1 MKIESVLQT
10 KGRDVITI
18 SPSATVADAV
28 DTIHKRRIGALV
40 VTGGDGGVL
49 GIFSERDVMDGLAK
63 HGARTLDS
71 EVRENMTELVHSCT
85 RANTVVEVMSMMTR
99 RRIRHIPVVERSELL
114 GIVSIG
120 DLVKAR
126 IAETES
132 EANALK
138 EYIATG

>member
-1 MKIESVLQT
+1 MKIESVLQE

-18 SPSATVADAV
+18 SPGAKVADAV

-63 HGARTLDS
+63 HGARTLS
-71 EVRENMTELVHSCT
+71 TEVRENMTELVHSCT
-85 RANTVVEVMSMMTR
+85 RSDTVVEVMGMMTR

-114 GIVSIG
+114 GLVSIG

-132 EANALK
+132 EAEALK